1 MHDRTQKNEP
11 FRNFTGGTH
20 QVPSFKTQWISK
32 GFTILKNNL
41 P

>member
-20 QVPSFKTQWISK
+20 QVPSFKTHNI
-32 GFTILKNNL
+32 
-41 P
+41 